1 MNTITIGRRTN
12 PKKVKLD
19 SYAGKWVA
27 FVGEKII
34 AYNETLKNLM
44 EEIDAKKL
52 RKKAAVFLVPRK
64 DEGPYV
70 LLIL

>member
-1 MNTITIGRRTN
+1 MATITIHKKITSR
-12 PKKVKLD
+12 KVKLD

-27 FVGEKII
+27 FVGGEIV
-34 AYNETLKNLM
+34 ACNENLKNLM

-70 LLIL
+70 LIIL